1 MAIFVII
8 KVWNINNKIK
18 MPEDNLSKTEDEISE
33 TEASASE
40 SQTVVVEAMPEKV
53 EPAQKEVSPV
63 LETESSLTENP
74 ELTPEE
80 AVVSPVAEIET
91 HETDSSP
98 DASSPDPSSS
108 AEATADKSTS
118 AEATADKSSAEA
130 MADKPSSTEAT
141 ADEQDDKG
149 VVPEAGIPFI
159 QKVWLYLGELRKKA
173 NLKRTAKQEKNLE
186 LILIE
191 AWKTET
197 ITNNDVERVTG
208 VSDRQALNY
217 LKELVKRRK
226 LMRFGIGRNIHYK
239 TLR

>member
-63 LETESSLTENP
+63 LETESSLTDDSEPAP
-74 ELTPEE
+74 ETAPEE
-80 AVVSPVAEIET
+80 AVVLPVAEIET

-108 AEATADKSTS
+108 AEATADKPSS
-118 AEATADKSSAEA
+118 AEATADKSSSA
-130 MADKPSSTEAT
+130 EAT
-141 ADEQDDKG
+141 ADSQTDSAMK
-149 VVPEAGIPFI
+149 PEAGIPFI

-173 NLKRTAKQEKNLE
+173 NSKRTAKQEKNLE
-186 LILIE
+186 IILAE

-217 LKELVKRRK
+217 LKELVKRGK
-226 LMRFGIGRNIHYK
+226 LMRFGKGRNIHYK
-239 TLR
+239 PLR